1 MISLHVV
8 IMVLAVM
15 LGFANVLKDSTVKIA
30 QVNFQICNWWFDDQN
45 LPTKLSLNLANLC
58 QQRNDYNIFAV

>member
-8 IMVLAVM
+8 IMVLAAM
-15 LGFANVLKDSTVKIA
+15 LGLANVLKDSTVKIA

-45 LPTKLSLNLANLC
+45 LPTKLSLNLVNLC
-58 QQRNDYNIFAV
+58 QQRNNYKIFAV